1 MLRSLVGS
9 EMCIRDRSTQS
20 TGGLVQS
27 TMSMRLV
34 VLTFTVLAAS
44 VASVIDCRAD
54 NTTSPIE
61 IEITNKITGPVKIAA
76 AQNDHVGYIVC
87 EDGFPASAVDRLI
100 IGGNTTYVLFAFKVC
115 PLTVA
120 THSEQAPNSGE
131 CELWP
136 KPGVGFPHQ
145 FNITRNTTIPPR

>member
-100 IGGNTTYVLFAFKVC
+100 IGGNTTYVLFAFK
-115 PLTVA
+115 
-120 THSEQAPNSGE
+120 APNSGE